1 MNKTEARE
9 GFESTQPNIF
19 HIHIDAQS
27 MPMEL
32 SRFAKEELA
41 FADTNFSGHPPGYV
55 HFEPKQHL
63 TLKVKTRREFDAVWS
78 ALEKKVSQTDF
89 VGYLEGEY
97 IPRDDFIPYKPHSD
111 LPVPFRVIR
120 RRLTGGQEEEFRQG
134 EFHLVYKKD
143 ESDPRLTEK
152 LLAAG
157 LYGAFMPKADGEF
170 VVLTMQGYVRDMGP
184 LTEAVKAYIQH
195 AGGAFRCTLKEE
207 RAIKYTLFG
216 VDNNDLPEIAD
227 RIEYSR
233 DQ

>member
-1 MNKTEARE
+1 MNKTETRQD
-9 GFESTQPNIF
+9 FESTQPNIF

-27 MPMEL
+27 MPAEL
-32 SRFAKEELA
+32 SRFAREELA

-63 TLKVKTRREFDAVWS
+63 TLKVQTRREFDRVWT
-78 ALEKKVSQTDF
+78 ALEEKVSQSDF

-111 LPVPFRVIR
+111 LPVPFQVLR

-170 VVLTMQGYVRDMGP
+170 VVLTMQGYVRDVGP
-184 LTEAVKAYIQH
+184 LTEALKTYIQE
-195 AGGAFRCTLKEE
+195 AGGAYRCTLKEE

-227 RIEYSR
+227 RIEYSPNR
-233 DQ
+233 